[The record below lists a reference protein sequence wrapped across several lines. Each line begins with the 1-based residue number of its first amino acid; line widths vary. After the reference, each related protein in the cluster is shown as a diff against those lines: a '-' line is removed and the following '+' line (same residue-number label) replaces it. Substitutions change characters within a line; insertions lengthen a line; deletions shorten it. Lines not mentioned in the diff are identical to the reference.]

1 MKINKLI
8 QKNFYNF
15 LFILLI
21 FLLDQI
27 SKYFVLEYFNQ
38 SSNKTFVV
46 NSFISFNF
54 LWNNG
59 IAFGLFQFEDRLF
72 YNIFTFLI
80 LGVLIILFW
89 LSSRREGIEKKSYLM
104 ILGGGLGNVF
114 DRLMYGSVID
124 FIDLNYKNFHWFIF
138 NVADIFITLGIFT
151 LIIIEIFRIK
161 KQ

>member
-1 MKINKLI
+1 MKLNKLI

-89 LSSRREGIEKKSYLM
+89 LSSRSEGIEKKSYLM

-138 NVADIFITLGIFT
+138 NVADILITLGV
-151 LIIIEIFRIK
+151 LILIYL
-161 KQ
+161 

>member
-1 MKINKLI
+1 MKLNKLI

-89 LSSRREGIEKKSYLM
+89 LSSRSEGIEKKSYLM

-138 NVADIFITLGIFT
+138 NVADMFITLGV
-151 LIIIEIFRIK
+151 LILIYLELK
-161 KQ
+161 KND

>member
-1 MKINKLI
+1 MKLNKLI

-138 NVADIFITLGIFT
+138 NVADMFITTG
-151 LIIIEIFRIK
+151 IIILIVLEFFK
-161 KQ
+161 KND

>member
-1 MKINKLI
+1 MKLNKLI

-138 NVADIFITLGIFT
+138 NVADMFITLGV
-151 LIIIEIFRIK
+151 LILIYLELK
-161 KQ
+161 KND

>member
-138 NVADIFITLGIFT
+138 NVADMFITLGV
-151 LIIIEIFRIK
+151 LILIYLELK
-161 KQ
+161 KND